1 MFPRGNDFV
10 RKYHWPNTIIP
21 SATSLSVA
29 FNETLKGRFSL
40 ETVEDFGS
48 RTSTH
53 RSFSLSVF

>member
-1 MFPRGNDFV
+1 MLFRGNDFV

-40 ETVEDFGS
+40 ETIEDFGS
-48 RTSTH
+48 RMSTH
-53 RSFSLSVF
+53 HSSSLFSF